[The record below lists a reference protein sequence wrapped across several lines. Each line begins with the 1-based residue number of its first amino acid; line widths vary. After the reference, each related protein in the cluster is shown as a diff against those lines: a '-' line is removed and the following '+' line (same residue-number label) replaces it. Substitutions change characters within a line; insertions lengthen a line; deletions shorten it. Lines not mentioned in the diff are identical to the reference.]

1 MQPLLA
7 IIKRWNLRSK
17 NRQSFHSQSNLQ
29 NFSDTEEMFA
39 SLVVALFETVSFVL
53 GQGRIQ
59 PVTSAKGGFNNFWQ

>member
-1 MQPLLA
+1 
-7 IIKRWNLRSK
+7 LRSK

-59 PVTSAKGGFNNFWQ
+59 PVTSGKGGVQ